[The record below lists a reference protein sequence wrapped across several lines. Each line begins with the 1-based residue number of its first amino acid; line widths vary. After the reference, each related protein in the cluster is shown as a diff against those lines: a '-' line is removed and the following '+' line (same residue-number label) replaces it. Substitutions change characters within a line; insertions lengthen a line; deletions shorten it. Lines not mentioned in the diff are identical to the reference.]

1 MNQEKFF
8 TNKDQQELLV
18 EMQKELTSCDEVYL
32 IYPFISKTIL
42 NRISA
47 SFDYCLEHNI
57 PIKIISTTFDD
68 LAQFNNLKELVKIV
82 EKYPNIEIKIEDN
95 LEKHSERIHIKASI
109 FKRKNGSH
117 SAIMGSSNLT
127 YNGMVAG
134 REWNVKILAK
144 TPHDIVNQMIAEFDS
159 LWEEDFVNFA
169 NLQERN
175 FLLQRVQE
183 NQLSKIQLEDL
194 EATNFVATRRY
205 LFKFQKEI
213 INKLSYRRFQNKNK
227 HLIVMATGT
236 GKTTVAAFDFK
247 RLQENSSKKLRLLF
261 LAHQKEIID
270 QAIMTYR
277 QVLNDFK
284 FGSVLYDG
292 TYIKFSEKPQ
302 HLFATIQS
310 LSNRLEFFDPK
321 EFDVIV
327 FDEAHHLAANSFDK
341 VFKYFEPQEILGL
354 TATPEREDLQDIS
367 KYFDNEFAY
376 ELRLWEAI
384 NQKLLCPF
392 DYYCIDDT
400 ATDLQGV
407 DLTSD
412 RAIFQKINTESR
424 NQLLFDVIEKYLGIY
439 ARPTCL
445 IFCATVEHAKIV
457 ANYLKERSLKAEYL
471 TSENNKDRIRILHE
485 FKTGRINYLCVV
497 NIFNEGIDVPE
508 INTIILLRPTSSK
521 TVYLQQLGRGLR
533 KTSLK
538 NRLEVYDLIANIDN
552 KYDLT
557 VGIKN
562 LFEPG
567 MKVSDFEKGKN
578 FLPYDST
585 IRLEKQTEKLIL
597 ESLKK
602 WYHNK
607 NQLQL
612 DVINYYQQ
620 HQTDALNQ
628 MLKDYELSIYDFYNK
643 LDDLFLKVAYQNKS
657 RLPKQNQTKRNKNLV
672 KQFLF
677 LNNYQIINY
686 FYLRLS
692 KHLNANEIDFD
703 YDNLLMT
710 CFLYEITSLDK
721 FLILYPNYL
730 EISDLV
736 SDFIDNH
743 EMIIKEVLMIL
754 KYKIENEN
762 LIFETTRHK
771 LLNAKST
778 YTVKQALAAIGRTN
792 FLWYR
797 QELKIITFQAGYL
810 TFDLSKQI
818 ILADEDG
825 NGYGKMTRYDAKN
838 QKFYWSLPEKM
849 TLNHKIIQDFE
860 TPAIVKYLFIH
871 NKQNYHHP
879 KLFLKLYDFV
889 GEGKYLQMHQDIALT
904 VEFDVVNFKF
914 EKS

>member
-8 TNKDQQELLV
+8 TNKDQQKLLL
-18 EMQKELTSCDEVYL
+18 EMQKEITSCDEVYL
-32 IYPFISKTIL
+32 IYPFISKAIL
-42 NRISA
+42 NRIVT
-47 SFDYCLEHNI
+47 SFDYCLEHHI

-68 LAQFNNLKELVKIV
+68 LSQFNNLKELVKIA
-82 EKYPNIEIKIEDN
+82 EKYSNIEIKIEDN

-109 FKRKNGSH
+109 FKRKNGNH
-117 SAIMGSSNLT
+117 SAIIGSSNLT
-127 YNGMVAG
+127 YNGMIAG
-134 REWNVKILAK
+134 REWNVKIFSK
-144 TPHDIVNQMIAEFDS
+144 NPKDSNDIVNQMICEFDS
-159 LWEEDFVNFA
+159 LWEENFVDFK
-169 NLQERN
+169 NLQERD
-175 FLLQRVQE
+175 FLLQRVKE
-183 NQLSKIQLEDL
+183 NQMSKIQIDNIEDSKFL
-194 EATNFVATRRY
+194 SMRRY

-247 RLQENSSKKLRLLF
+247 RLQENQTKELRLLF
-261 LAHQKEIID
+261 IAHQKEIID
-270 QAIMTYR
+270 QAIVTYR
-277 QVLNDFK
+277 QVLNDLN
-284 FGSVLYDG
+284 FGKVLYDG
-292 TYIKFSEKPQ
+292 AFIDEKPK
-302 HLFATIQS
+302 HLFTTIQS
-310 LSNRLEFFDPK
+310 LSNRLDFFNPDD
-321 EFDVIV
+321 FDVIV

-341 VFKYFEPQEILGL
+341 VFNYFKPQEVLGL

-400 ATDLQGV
+400 TTNLQGV

-412 RAIFQKINTESR
+412 RAIFQKINTDSR
-424 NQLLFDVIEKYLGIY
+424 NKLLFDVIEKYLGIY

-445 IFCATVEHAKIV
+445 IFCATVEHAKII
-457 ANYLKERSLKAEYL
+457 ANYLKAKNLRAEYL
-471 TSENNKDRIRILHE
+471 TSENNKERMRILHE
-485 FKTGRINYLCVV
+485 FKNGRINYLCVV

-533 KTSLK
+533 KTTLK
-538 NRLEVYDLIANIDN
+538 NRLEVYDLIANIDS

-562 LFEPG
+562 LFEQG
-567 MKVSDFEKGKN
+567 MKVTDFTNGKN
-578 FLPYDST
+578 FLPYDCT
-585 IRLEKQTEKLIL
+585 IRLEKQTEQLIL

-612 DVINYYQQ
+612 DVIKYYKQ
-620 HQTDALNQ
+620 HKNQALLQ
-628 MLKDYELSIYDFYNK
+628 MIKEYELSIYDFYNK
-643 LDDLFLKVAYQNKS
+643 LDELFLKVACQGKS
-657 RLPKQNQTKRNKNLV
+657 RLLHQNDTRRNKNII
-672 KQFLF
+672 KQFIF

-686 FYLRLS
+686 FYLRLTNKLS
-692 KHLNANEIDFD
+692 DSEIDLD

-710 CFLYEITSLDK
+710 CFLYEVTSLDK
-721 FLILYPNYL
+721 FLAIYPNYL
-730 EISDLV
+730 EIPDLV
-736 SDFIDNH
+736 TNFINSH
-743 EMIIKEVLMIL
+743 QIIVEEILMIL
-754 KYKIENEN
+754 EYKMENEN

-771 LLNAKST
+771 LLNMKST

-825 NGYGKMTRYDAKN
+825 NGYGKMTRYDSGS

-849 TLNHKIIQDFE
+849 TVAHKIVQDFK
-860 TPAIVKYLFIH
+860 TTSIVKYLFIH
-871 NKQNYHHP
+871 NKQNYHHS

-889 GEGKYLQMHQDIALT
+889 GEGNYIQMHQENALT
-904 VEFDVVNFKF
+904 VEFQIIDSNYK
-914 EKS
+914 